1 MSGPPSATVAPLVS
15 VVVPVYQGAAFL
27 ERALDSVRAQT
38 YRPIETI
45 VIDDGSTDDSADL
58 AGRRE
63 DVRCI
68 RQAHAGVSTARNTG
82 VAAARGAFIAFL
94 DADDE
99 WRPDKLA
106 RQVALLQSEP
116 DVAFCFTELRHILA
130 PGIERPSWTR
140 PEQFERVHV
149 GYLPSSVVI
158 RAEVL
163 LRVGLFDAAREVG
176 EDTDWFFRAKD
187 LGLRSAV
194 VPECLVLKYVH
205 GANLSSRVGD
215 SHRAIMD
222 IVRRSLQSRR
232 IVSPAAAPPEPDH
245 ES

>member
-1 MSGPPSATVAPLVS
+1 MNDLPSTSLAPLVS
-15 VVVPVYQGAAFL
+15 VIVPVYQGAAFL

-38 YRPIETI
+38 YQPLETM
-45 VIDDGSTDDSADL
+45 VIDDGSTDDSAAL
-58 AGRRE
+58 AARRE

-68 RQAHAGVSTARNTG
+68 RQAHGGVSTARNTG
-82 VAAARGAFIAFL
+82 VAAARGVFIAFL

-99 WRPDKLA
+99 WMPGKLA
-106 RQVALLQSEP
+106 RQVALLQAEP
-116 DVAFCFTELRHILA
+116 DVAFCFTEIRHILA
-130 PGIERPSWTR
+130 PGIARPAWTR
-140 PEQFERVHV
+140 PEQFERDHV

-163 LRVGLFDAAREVG
+163 RRVGPFDVAREVG

-194 VPECLVLKYVH
+194 VPERLVLKYVH
-205 GANLSSRVGD
+205 GANLSSRAVD
-215 SHRAIMD
+215 PQRAILEM
-222 IVRRSLQSRR
+222 VRRSLQSQRAGR
-232 IVSPAAAPPEPDH
+232 PASSPPEPHH